1 MFKILFGEIILI
13 VLGLNEGKDYYFRVY
28 VENKY
33 GKSFVLE
40 VKEVV
45 VLKRVLGIFN
55 YILFFCNSFLK
66 YVLII
71 LFVSDFYFYFF
82 DVDFMYFI
90 EFLMFLVFLY
100 VKDIIKI
107 LLILIWEFLVSGF
120 EGIIGYNIERRFF
133 NSDEWECVVCVFGK
147 VLSYYLKGFKE
158 GYVFFFRVIVE
169 NVVGISKFIELRFF
183 VELKGRKGMIILI

>member
-55 YILFFCNSFLK
+55 YILFFCNSF
-66 YVLII
+66 
-71 LFVSDFYFYFF
+71 
-82 DVDFMYFI
+82 
-90 EFLMFLVFLY
+90 
-100 VKDIIKI
+100 
-107 LLILIWEFLVSGF
+107 
-120 EGIIGYNIERRFF
+120 
-133 NSDEWECVVCVFGK
+133 
-147 VLSYYLKGFKE
+147 
-158 GYVFFFRVIVE
+158 
-169 NVVGISKFIELRFF
+169 
-183 VELKGRKGMIILI
+183 

>member
-45 VLKRVLGIFN
+45 ILKRVLGIFN

-120 EGIIGYNIERRFF
+120 EGIIGYSIERRFF
-133 NSDEWECVVCVFGK
+133 NSDEWERVVRVFGK

>member
-55 YILFFCNSFLK
+55 YILFFCNRFLK

-133 NSDEWECVVCVFGK
+133 NSDEWERVVRVFGK